1 MADPRQSGK
10 QKHTGVEVYWTNVTY
25 RTVWM
30 LAIALIAILLS
41 GWWLLHRSS
50 FNSVLNKIDETFSGS
65 KTVTTTV
72 TANQVRFV
80 NLEGRVEVR
89 KVGSVEWSV
98 ANHQVALDKGDVIRT
113 GSDGLA
119 RISFANGATYSVKPD
134 TLITVESNTVGQS
147 AQQTRVAVN
156 IRSGAVDLSTTSSG
170 AEVSFEDATA
180 RVNQNSRAAVRSDPE
195 SKQHEITVQAGGAEV
210 QRGDRRVQLG
220 TYDRVG
226 FPTGG
231 EITISRILAPP
242 ELSSPLNTE
251 PITATADALERFP
264 VEFRWRP
271 VQGAVSY
278 HLRVSTSSMF
288 NQIEAEKRVNAPGA
302 VITGLKPGTHFWVVT
317 AIDAQR
323 GESAASETRQFSL
336 FENTGSDEMFLEIDK
351 PKLHGNVV
359 EITGRTEPG
368 ATLLI
373 RGQTVPNI
381 GADGRFQFFTP
392 PLPRGSQEIKI
403 AGQNRRGGTAN
414 DVVRIAIP

>member
-25 RTVWM
+25 RTVWL
-30 LAIALIAILLS
+30 LAVAVIGGGLVL
-41 GWWLLHRSS
+41 WWLLHPSS
-50 FNSVLNKIDETFSGS
+50 FNSVLNKIGETFSGS

-72 TANQVRFV
+72 TANQVRFI

-89 KVGSVEWSV
+89 KVGSVEWRV
-98 ANHQVALDKGDVIRT
+98 ADHQIALDKGDVIRT

-119 RISFANGATYSVKPD
+119 RISFANGTTYSVKPD

-180 RVNQNSRAAVRSDPE
+180 RVNENSRAAVRSNPA
-195 SKQHEITVQAGGAEV
+195 SKQHEFTVQAGGAEV

-220 TYDRVG
+220 TYDRVS

-231 EITISRILAPP
+231 DITISRILAPP
-242 ELSSPLNTE
+242 DLSSPINQE
-251 PITATADALERFP
+251 PLSADAPERFP

-288 NQIEAEKRVNAPGA
+288 NQIEAEKRTNSPGA
-302 VITGLKPGTHFWVVT
+302 VITGLKPGLYFWVVT

-323 GESAASETRQFSL
+323 GESDASETRQFNL
-336 FENTGSDEMFLEIDK
+336 YEKKGGDEMLLEIAQ

-359 EITGRTEPG
+359 EVTGRTEPG

-381 GADGRFQFFTP
+381 GADGRFQFFTE
-392 PLPRGSQEIKI
+392 PLPRGSQVIKI
-403 AGQNRRGGTAN
+403 VGQNRRGAAAN
-414 DVVRIAIP
+414 KEIRIVIP